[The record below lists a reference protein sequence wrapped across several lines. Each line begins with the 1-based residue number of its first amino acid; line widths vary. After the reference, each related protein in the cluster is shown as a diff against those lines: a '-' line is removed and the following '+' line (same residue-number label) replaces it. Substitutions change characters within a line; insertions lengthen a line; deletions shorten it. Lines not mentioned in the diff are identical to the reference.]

1 MNTGFFNQQFRASAT
16 GAAAARPRPA
26 FGRARR
32 CRSLR
37 LVVVVGF
44 PVELHLIADLD
55 LGEERKREGDGD
67 FQLALMGQLGN
78 LPIDV
83 LTKAAAGPL
92 AEGYERFHEVGL
104 PKWLCA
110 IAKLEYGRNCQVHRG
125 AVATERSGAE
135 NPLGLHAREGPPY
148 RA

>member
-1 MNTGFFNQQFRASAT
+1 MALQLQGVCTRSWGH
-16 GAAAARPRPA
+16 
-26 FGRARR
+26 GRKPR

-44 PVELHLIADLD
+44 PIELHLIADLD

-67 FQLALMGQLGN
+67 FQLALMGQLGD
-78 LPIDV
+78 LLIDV
-83 LTKAAAGPL
+83 LTKAAAGLL
-92 AEGYERFHEVGL
+92 AEGYERFHEVDP

-110 IAKLEYGRNCQVHRG
+110 IAKLEYGRNCQVHRV
-125 AVATERSGAE
+125 AVARERSGGE
-135 NPLGLHAREGPPY
+135 NPFRVARRGQGLPY